1 KSPPLTRQDPG
12 RAPDGGAHFLYRTIA
27 KEKFSAD
34 YCKVYVKFRGGAA
47 KKHPAGSPARS
58 RYPVGMGKIK
68 IRGSILT
75 IPQSRPGCKQNLR
88 AVWFFVEKPVH
99 LQVFS
104 LEICER

>member
-1 KSPPLTRQDPG
+1 EYRHAHEEYGHGHQKYGFKQPLLQKSPPLTRQDPG

-75 IPQSRPGCKQNLR
+75 IPQSR
-88 AVWFFVEKPVH
+88 
-99 LQVFS
+99 
-104 LEICER
+104 